1 MIIRT
6 YALYGSSKRLFA
18 WLTGIM
24 ITLSIAVS
32 AGSFG
37 QFSGDAVLLPGV
49 GCDQTF
55 TTATAARLG
64 LAWVADMVFQSL
76 ILILIVYRIFK
87 TRRSLRFPLVARRN
101 VIDIIFHDGEFSIA
115 SELCTLTQLNAG
127 AMYFGWSYYLRSWS
141 KWFWF
146 DHPHAL
152 RAMVLVNVPNTMTYY
167 SASVSARGS
176 LSTLTSCLSVTL
188 VSRMMLNLHKSMDAG
203 ILSIPSQDEG
213 PSLAVLTT
221 RVNLQSAISSHHD

>member
-1 MIIRT
+1 MSCLEYALFRELSIILQAVVVCFIMIIRT

-64 LAWVADMVFQSL
+64 LAWVADMVFQLL

-101 VIDIIFHDGEFSIA
+101 VIDIIFHDG
-115 SELCTLTQLNAG
+115 
-127 AMYFGWSYYLRSWS
+127 AMYFG
-141 KWFWF
+141 
-146 DHPHAL
+146 
-152 RAMVLVNVPNTMTYY
+152 AMVLVNVPNTMTYY

-221 RVNLQSAISSHHD
+221 RVDLQSAISPHHD

>member
-1 MIIRT
+1 MSQSYSNPI
-6 YALYGSSKRLFA
+6 
-18 WLTGIM
+18 TG
-24 ITLSIAVS
+24 
-32 AGSFG
+32 
-37 QFSGDAVLLPGV
+37 
-49 GCDQTF
+49 
-55 TTATAARLG
+55 LG

-127 AMYFGWSYYLRSWS
+127 AMYFGWSYYLRSWF

-167 SASVSARGS
+167 VSEWMNIDGVTNRLQLESVCFSEHIQPDLIFRFTISWRLARF
-176 LSTLTSCLSVTL
+176 LLEAVFPHWL
-188 VSRMMLNLHKSMDAG
+188 AG
-203 ILSIPSQDEG
+203 EWLMQ
-213 PSLAVLTT
+213 
-221 RVNLQSAISSHHD
+221 